1 MGRERRFSVERGSSY
16 PGDCSHEFRPV
27 APARRSRGSFF
38 GGDGEGS
45 ESNSRHSRQGAAGA
59 RRNSKSGQPIMTMI
73 FRKPIEGI
81 ERPQMPA
88 DVVIVGG
95 GPAGM
100 ACALRLAQLIDAHNA
115 AHPDSQLS
123 KENIYVLEKAR
134 EIGQHCLS
142 GALLDPRSMRELL
155 PDFEKEAPLDA
166 KVDKESVYFLTEKS
180 KFKFPITPPPLR
192 DHGNYVISLNR
203 FVKWLGSKVEETGI
217 TIFTGF
223 AGSELLFE
231 GDRVTGV
238 RTDDKGVDKEGH
250 QKSNFEP
257 GYDLQAKIVILAEGP
272 RGSLTKQLINK
283 FDLAKNTNPQTY
295 GVGVKELW
303 EVPAGRIAPGEV
315 IYTMGWPLTTKEYGG
330 AWIYGSKDNVVSL
343 GFVTGLDYADP
354 RLDPQRVLQQ
364 FKRHPFVAK
373 LLEGGKMIRYGA
385 KSLPYGGWWAI
396 PPVAGNGWMILGD
409 SAGFL
414 NSARLKGIH
423 LAIKSGMLAAETAF
437 EALKKD
443 DSSAAMLGEYQKKV
457 ESSWIKDELWKV
469 RNMHQGFEQGLYA
482 GMFHTGLQMIT
493 GGRGLRNR
501 YPARAGHEH
510 MHKLAELP
518 ADGGAEAHLLGPAK
532 GDGRLTFDK
541 LTDLYHSG
549 TKHEEDQPSHLV
561 IDDTNIC
568 NTRCVKEYG
577 SPCQNFCPANVY
589 EMVDDASQPNGKLIS
604 LNPSNCV
611 HCKTCDIADPYQIIT
626 WVPPEGG
633 GGPNYDGM

>member
-1 MGRERRFSVERGSSY
+1 ML
-16 PGDCSHEFRPV
+16 
-27 APARRSRGSFF
+27 
-38 GGDGEGS
+38 
-45 ESNSRHSRQGAAGA
+45 
-59 RRNSKSGQPIMTMI
+59 I
-73 FRKPIEGI
+73 FRKPLTNI

-100 ACALRLAQLIDAHNA
+100 ACALRLAQLIDQHNA
-115 AHPDSQLS
+115 KNPDSQLS

-134 EIGQHCLS
+134 EVGQHCLS

-155 PDFEKEAPLDA
+155 PGFEREAPLDA
-166 KVDKESVYFLTEKS
+166 QVTKEAVYFLSEQG

-203 FVKWLGSKVEETGI
+203 FVKWLGGKVEESGI

-223 AGSELLFE
+223 AGSELLFDADKD
-231 GDRVTGV
+231 GGRVSGV
-238 RTDDKGVDKEGH
+238 LTDDKGVDK
-250 QKSNFEP
+250 QNRPKSNFEP
-257 GYDLQAKIVILAEGP
+257 GYKLQAKITILAEGT
-272 RGSLTKQLINK
+272 RGSLTKQLITRCALDHDRN
-283 FDLAKNTNPQTY
+283 LQTY
-295 GVGVKELW
+295 GQGIKELW

-343 GFVTGLDYADP
+343 GFVTGLDYPDP

-364 FKRHPFVAK
+364 FKRHPFVAR

-385 KSLPYGGWWAI
+385 KSLPYGGWWSI
-396 PPVAGNGWMILGD
+396 PAVAGAGWMILGD

-414 NSARLKGIH
+414 NSQRLKGIH

-437 EALKKD
+437 EALKKND
-443 DSSAAMLGEYQKKV
+443 FSAGTLGDFQKRV

-469 RNMHQGFEQGLYA
+469 RNFHQGFEHGFWRGMINA
-482 GMFHTGLQMIT
+482 GIQQVT
-493 GGRGLRNR
+493 GGRGLRAR
-501 YPARAGHEH
+501 YRSTAGYLR
-510 MHKLAELP
+510 MQKLAELP
-518 ADGGAEAHLLGPAK
+518 PDGADDAHLIGPAK
-532 GDGRLTFDK
+532 GDGKLTFDK

-549 TKHEEDQPSHLV
+549 TKHEEDQPAHLV
-561 IDDTNIC
+561 IQDTDIC
-568 NTRCVKEYG
+568 NTRCIKEFG

-589 EMVDDASQPNGKLIS
+589 EMVDDAREPNGKRIS